1 MKRRDASDVWSALRA
16 LLADALAIMGGWLL
30 AVWLRF
36 DSGWIGVESRPPAL
50 YVMYGWAAAF
60 ATLIHLF
67 IFHSLELYRRP
78 QTDRFENKIPRLVRA
93 MAIGLLLSSAFAF
106 AIRLPEPFPP
116 FSRLTFALAGG
127 LSTLLVVLER
137 YLLFRLE
144 LHEARHSPIRN
155 TALIVGT
162 DAVAANLAR
171 TIRRDPRLK
180 MRIAGF
186 VAVSDEPPAPDLGS
200 EPILGRVED
209 LERLLPESGANHL
222 MVCDTRLSRERM
234 MGLIIFCERHLIEFL
249 MVPDLFRILTGRVDL
264 ITLGSIPL
272 LGMGRWPLDYFG
284 NRLLKRC
291 VDIVGAVIGL
301 IFSAPILI
309 WAAIAIKRSSPGP
322 VFYRQLRCGEGGRL
336 FTLYK
341 LRTMPVDAESE
352 SGPVWTKADDPRRT
366 PIGRFLRE
374 HNLDEL
380 PQFWNVLKGEMSLV
394 GPRPERP
401 YFVEQFRD
409 DIRQYMLRHM
419 SKPGITGWAQVN
431 GLRGDTSI
439 EERIRYDLY
448 YLENWSLAFDFKI
461 LLKTLTAR
469 ENAY

>member
-1 MKRRDASDVWSALRA
+1 MRA
-16 LLADALAIMGGWLL
+16 AAADAVAIVGGWLF

-36 DSGWIGVESRPPAL
+36 DSGWIGVESRPPNL
-50 YVMYGWAAAF
+50 YWMYGWAAAF
-60 ATLIHLF
+60 SALIHLF
-67 IFHSLELYRRP
+67 IFQNLELYRRP
-78 QTDRFENKIPRLVRA
+78 QTDRFENKIPRLIRA

-106 AIRLPEPFPP
+106 AIRLPQPYPP
-116 FSRLTFALAGG
+116 FSRLTLVLAGV
-127 LSTLLVVLER
+127 SATLMVLLER

-144 LHEARHSPIRN
+144 LHEARHSPIRS
-155 TALIVGT
+155 TALVVGT
-162 DAVAANLAR
+162 DAVASNLAR
-171 TIRRDPRLK
+171 TIRRDPRLR

-186 VAVSDEPPAPDLGS
+186 VATGGEPPAAELGS
-200 EPILGRVED
+200 EPILGGVD
-209 LERLLPESGANHL
+209 ALEKLLPESGADHL
-222 MVCDTRLSRERM
+222 ILCDTRLSRKRIME
-234 MGLIIFCERHLIEFL
+234 LIVFCERHLIEFF
-249 MVPDLFRILTGRVDL
+249 MVPDLFRIMTGRVDL
-264 ITLGSIPL
+264 VTVGTIPL
-272 LGMGRWPLDYFG
+272 LGMGRWPLDYLG
-284 NRLLKRC
+284 NRLIKRW

-301 IFSAPILI
+301 IVSAPIMA
-309 WAAIAIKRSSPGP
+309 WAAVAIKRSSPGP
-322 VFYRQLRCGEGGRL
+322 VFYRQIRCGEGGRR

-341 LRTMPVDAESE
+341 LRTMPVDAETE
-352 SGPVWTKADDPRRT
+352 TGPVWTRADDPRRT

-401 YFVEQFRD
+401 FFVEQFRE
-409 DIRQYMLRHM
+409 DIRTYMLRHM
-419 SKPGITGWAQVN
+419 SKPGMTGWAQVN

-461 LLKTLTAR
+461 LLKTLFAR